1 MRSTGQGTPAD
12 GSALNSELSP
22 TYRLQP
28 LNFAKRHGKVKA
40 MMTPLLRAP
49 LAARRSTRVLGTPT
63 AVAHPFSTG
72 SFLTKGMAIGMT
84 LSVTVFAASD
94 ALAQTCDRAE
104 FETVVTSASATLRDL
119 TADKKPAFQEKLRGL
134 MAKRGWTYDQFVKE
148 AGPIVADDKVTAY
161 DQASADL
168 LAKINRMGETGRNEA
183 APDCAM
189 LNELRSTMTALITTQ
204 TEKWS
209 YLFAKLDAES
219 AR

>member
-1 MRSTGQGTPAD
+1 
-12 GSALNSELSP
+12 
-22 TYRLQP
+22 
-28 LNFAKRHGKVKA
+28 
-40 MMTPLLRAP
+40 MMTPVTRAP
-49 LAARRSTRVLGTPT
+49 LAARQPTRVLGTLT
-63 AVAHPFSTG
+63 AVALRLITG
-72 SFLTKGMAIGMT
+72 SAIT
-84 LSVTVFAASD
+84 ISIVAAGG
-94 ALAQTCDRAE
+94 AQAQTCDRAE

-119 TADKKPAFQEKLRGL
+119 TAEKKPAFQEKLRSL

-148 AGPIVADDKVTAY
+148 AGPIVADDKVSAY

-168 LAKINRMGETGRNEA
+168 LAKINRMGETGRNQA
-183 APDCAM
+183 APDCAV